1 MDITGS
7 IVVFIVIWWVIFFMS
22 LPFGVRGQWEGGQVA
37 EGTDAGA
44 PQVHGLGKKAL
55 VTTGIAAV
63 LWAIV
68 WLLIYFNVF
77 HFTEGLSW
85 D

>member
-22 LPFGVRGQWEGGQVA
+22 LPFGVRGQWEDGGVA
-37 EGTDAGA
+37 DGTDAGA
-44 PQVHGLGKKAL
+44 PQVHGLRKKAL
-55 VTTGIAAV
+55 VTTGIAAL

-77 HFTEGLSW
+77 HFTGGLSW